1 MERETKQQ
9 KKSRVEI
16 KQGWGGSKPVL
27 FTVSARDS
35 SETNNGSLNKLPLKF

>member
-9 KKSRVEI
+9 EKSRVETRVG
-16 KQGWGGSKPVL
+16 KSKPVL

-35 SETNNGSLNKLPLKF
+35 SETNDGSLNKSPLKF